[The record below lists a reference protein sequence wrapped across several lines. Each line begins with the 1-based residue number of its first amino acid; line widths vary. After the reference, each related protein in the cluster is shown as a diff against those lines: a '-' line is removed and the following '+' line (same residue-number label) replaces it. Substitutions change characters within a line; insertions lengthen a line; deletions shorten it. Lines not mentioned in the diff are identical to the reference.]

1 MTKLAA
7 LFSFLCAALAGC
19 CFGQRPSTLAFDTSN
34 MKVTIAM
41 DREVYFPGEVAQ
53 ITLTVTNPT
62 KKRVRSLRPFLSST
76 TCLVQGLKG
85 GPPPRLEGECASVP
99 LDRSNTTAFG
109 PGESK
114 QIVLKSYDQF
124 TEIRSSAM
132 LGSSVVTHPGSYV
145 LVFRYG
151 ASTSEVE
158 YSIAPTILD
167 ADEVVRLRDGLQ
179 HFGAL
184 PPRPFPDYAH
194 VLALRSDGVTYI
206 CVQQQTVSNSK
217 RVVSVAT
224 IPENLDFDDSHVN
237 IRSATPFKR
246 IATSDAAIVKLSAT
260 AEAQE
265 NLTIEWTDANGELG
279 HVFYPASYP
288 ARDPLRN
295 Q

>member
-1 MTKLAA
+1 
-7 LFSFLCAALAGC
+7 
-19 CFGQRPSTLAFDTSN
+19 
-34 MKVTIAM
+34 
-41 DREVYFPGEVAQ
+41 
-53 ITLTVTNPT
+53 
-62 KKRVRSLRPFLSST
+62 
-76 TCLVQGLKG
+76 
-85 GPPPRLEGECASVP
+85 
-99 LDRSNTTAFG
+99 
-109 PGESK
+109 
-114 QIVLKSYDQF
+114 
-124 TEIRSSAM
+124 
-132 LGSSVVTHPGSYV
+132 
-145 LVFRYG
+145 
-151 ASTSEVE
+151 
-158 YSIAPTILD
+158 
-167 ADEVVRLRDGLQ
+167 
-179 HFGAL
+179 
-184 PPRPFPDYAH
+184 

-260 AEAQE
+260 ADAQE